1 MVRRTYMIGC
11 AVLAALPI
19 VGCTTLTPSLLE
31 DCQQGRAYWSECR
44 RYSIVERDGGFYIQ
58 RDGQAELADRFKT
71 RGDAEAKLLRCHLRP
86 GGCPLEPAPMWTT
99 ISASSSASLPPSA
112 HGAPPS
118 GYVPLV
124 DAAMVKD
131 PDKFRLDLAQCRDL
145 ATANTAR
152 DQAVA
157 SGVGGAA
164 AGAGLGALMGLALG
178 IKPGRLAPVGA
189 LSGGT
194 TGLATGAVNQEA
206 TYQQIYKNC
215 MIGRGWQVLR

>member
-1 MVRRTYMIGC
+1 MVRRTCVIGFI
-11 AVLAALPI
+11 VLTALPI
-19 VGCTTLTPSLLE
+19 IGCKMLTPSLLE

-44 RYSIVERDGGFYIQ
+44 RYAIVERDGGFHIQ
-58 RDGQAELADRFKT
+58 RDGQAELADRFET
-71 RGDAEAKLLRCHLRP
+71 RRDAEAKLLRCHLRS

-99 ISASSSASLPPSA
+99 ISSSASLPPSA

-145 ATANTAR
+145 ASANTAR
-152 DQAVA
+152 DQAMT

-164 AGAGLGALMGLALG
+164 AGAALGALVGLAVG
-178 IKPGRLAPVGA
+178 AKPDHVAPFGA
-189 LSGGT
+189 LSGGVG
-194 TGLATGAVNQEA
+194 GLGAGAVNQEA

-215 MIGRGWQVLR
+215 MIGRGWPVLR